1 MGTRLAKEM
10 GGKRAV
16 AGARRRVSAAA
27 GQGHQ
32 QQQDNETGVPENT
45 NIGETVFFFSLNIL
59 EVIHFS
65 HLTYQPHLSPL

>member
-32 QQQDNETGVPENT
+32 QQQDNETGVPENRDWR
-45 NIGETVFFFSLNIL
+45 NSLFLFFEHLGGFTLFSPDIS
-59 EVIHFS
+59 VPF
-65 HLTYQPHLSPL
+65 